1 MEKQEIPLLPTNSLS
16 YLVQETDTKL
26 ISGSTKQQL
35 LSRYS
40 IKIDFLS
47 RGCIVNI
54 GCKNIPFEK
63 VEDAITE
70 INRYVNNP
78 EEVEKEYY
86 EKFK

>member
-1 MEKQEIPLLPTNSLS
+1 MENQELPLSSLI
-16 YLVQETDTKL
+16 QETRTVLMD
-26 ISGSTKQQL
+26 SSNKQQL

-47 RGCIVNI
+47 RGCVVNI

>member
-1 MEKQEIPLLPTNSLS
+1 MENQEVTLSSLI
-16 YLVQETDTKL
+16 QEPRTVRMD
-26 ISGSTKQQL
+26 SSNKQQL

-40 IKIDFLS
+40 IRIDFLS
-47 RGCIVNI
+47 RGCVVNI

-86 EKFK
+86 ENLNN

>member
-1 MEKQEIPLLPTNSLS
+1 MENQEIPLSSLI
-16 YLVQETDTKL
+16 QETGIRI

-47 RGCIVNI
+47 RGCVVNI
-54 GCKNIPFEK
+54 GCKTIPFEK

-70 INRYVNNP
+70 INRYVNSP
-78 EEVEKEYY
+78 EEVEKEYN

>member
-1 MEKQEIPLLPTNSLS
+1 MENQELPLSSLI
-16 YLVQETDTKL
+16 QETRTVLTD
-26 ISGSTKQQL
+26 SSNKQQL

-78 EEVEKEYY
+78 EEVEKEYN

>member
-1 MEKQEIPLLPTNSLS
+1 MSLS
-16 YLVQETDTKL
+16 PTGSVGYLTQESRIQLTY
-26 ISGSTKQQL
+26 GSKQQL

-54 GCKNIPFEK
+54 GCKTIPFEK

-78 EEVEKEYY
+78 EEVEKEYN

>member
-1 MEKQEIPLLPTNSLS
+1 MENQEMSLS
-16 YLVQETDTKL
+16 PTGSVGYLTQESRIQLTY
-26 ISGSTKQQL
+26 GSKQQL

-78 EEVEKEYY
+78 EEVEKEYN

>member
-1 MEKQEIPLLPTNSLS
+1 MENQEVTLSSLI
-16 YLVQETDTKL
+16 QETRTVLMD
-26 ISGSTKQQL
+26 SSNKQQL

-40 IKIDFLS
+40 IRIDFLS
-47 RGCIVNI
+47 RGCVVNI

-70 INRYVNNP
+70 INRYVNNT
-78 EEVEKEYY
+78 EEVEKEYN

>member
-1 MEKQEIPLLPTNSLS
+1 METQELPLASLMES
-16 YLVQETDTKL
+16 RTQLTY
-26 ISGSTKQQL
+26 GSKQQL

-54 GCKNIPFEK
+54 GCKTIPFEK

-70 INRYVNNP
+70 ISRYVNNP
-78 EEVEKEYY
+78 EEVEKEYN

>member
-1 MEKQEIPLLPTNSLS
+1 METQELSLS
-16 YLVQETDTKL
+16 SLIQETGIT
-26 ISGSTKQQL
+26 ITSGSTKQQL

-54 GCKNIPFEK
+54 GCKNIPFEN
-63 VEDAITE
+63 VEYAITE

-78 EEVEKEYY
+78 EEVEKEYN

>member
-1 MEKQEIPLLPTNSLS
+1 MEKQELLLSSLIQENRTPLVDSSN
-16 YLVQETDTKL
+16 
-26 ISGSTKQQL
+26 KQQL

-47 RGCIVNI
+47 RGCVVNI

-70 INRYVNNP
+70 INRYINNP
-78 EEVEKEYY
+78 EEVEKEYN

>member
-1 MEKQEIPLLPTNSLS
+1 MENQEIPLSSINYSS
-16 YLVQETDTKL
+16 YLTQETGNRI

-47 RGCIVNI
+47 RGCVVNI
-54 GCKNIPFEK
+54 GCKTIPFEK

-70 INRYVNNP
+70 ISRYVNNP
-78 EEVEKEYY
+78 EEVEKEYN

>member
-1 MEKQEIPLLPTNSLS
+1 MKIEDLPLSSLI
-16 YLVQETDTKL
+16 QETRTVLMD
-26 ISGSTKQQL
+26 SSNKQQL

-47 RGCIVNI
+47 RGCVVNI

>member
-1 MEKQEIPLLPTNSLS
+1 MENQELPLSSLI
-16 YLVQETDTKL
+16 QETRTVLMD
-26 ISGSTKQQL
+26 SSNKQQL

-47 RGCIVNI
+47 RGCVVNI

-63 VEDAITE
+63 VEDAIAE

-78 EEVEKEYY
+78 EEVEKEHY

>member
-1 MEKQEIPLLPTNSLS
+1 MPLSPTEAVGYLP
-16 YLVQETDTKL
+16 ETRTERKC
-26 ISGSTKQQL
+26 GSTKQQL

-47 RGCIVNI
+47 RGCVVNI
-54 GCKNIPFEK
+54 GCKTIPFEK

-70 INRYVNNP
+70 ISRYVNNP
-78 EEVEKEYY
+78 EEVEKEYN

>member
-1 MEKQEIPLLPTNSLS
+1 MENQELPLSSLI
-16 YLVQETDTKL
+16 QETRTVLMD
-26 ISGSTKQQL
+26 SSNKQQL

-78 EEVEKEYY
+78 EEVEKEYN

>member
-1 MEKQEIPLLPTNSLS
+1 METQELPLSSLI
-16 YLVQETDTKL
+16 QETRTVLTD
-26 ISGSTKQQL
+26 SSNKQQL

-47 RGCIVNI
+47 RGCVVNI

>member
-1 MEKQEIPLLPTNSLS
+1 MEKQELSLS
-16 YLVQETDTKL
+16 SLNQETRTVLMD
-26 ISGSTKQQL
+26 SSNKQQL

-40 IKIDFLS
+40 IRIDFLS
-47 RGCIVNI
+47 RGCVVNI

-78 EEVEKEYY
+78 EEVEKEYN